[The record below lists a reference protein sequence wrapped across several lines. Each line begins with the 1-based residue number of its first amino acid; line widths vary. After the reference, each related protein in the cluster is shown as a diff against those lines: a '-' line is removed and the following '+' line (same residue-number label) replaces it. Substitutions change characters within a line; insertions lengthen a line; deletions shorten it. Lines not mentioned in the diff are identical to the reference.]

1 MVKKYIDFNTQKRA
15 NAKNSFEK
23 DFFKLMNNSIFGKT
37 MKNIRKPS
45 NVKLVTEDGKLI
57 KLASKPTYESYKIFN
72 EDLVGVNVKQ
82 PTIIL
87 NRPSFVGMC
96 ILDLSNVFFL
106 MYDFHYNYIK
116 KKYNEKA
123 KLLFTDTDLLT
134 CVIETKDVYWDI
146 YCHRYL
152 YKNIVLL

>member
-37 MKNIRKPS
+37 VKNIRKPS

-87 NRPSFVGMC
+87 NRSSFVGMC
-96 ILDLSNVFFL
+96 VLDLSNVFCSIRFQWFSFVNS
-106 MYDFHYNYIK
+106 YGRYSG
-116 KKYNEKA
+116 
-123 KLLFTDTDLLT
+123 
-134 CVIETKDVYWDI
+134 CVNTRGYET
-146 YCHRYL
+146 
-152 YKNIVLL
+152 